1 MKLLVT
7 AISLDFETD
16 NNFYRVK
23 PDEQI
28 EIEQDVL
35 GIWEVESEDD
45 LVDKISDT
53 IGWCVNWI
61 DYQPNAPHSL
71 TSFLQ
76 ETQMRYKD
84 QKTTIFSE
92 LANIMETDQ
101 FAMYDLLD
109 VIIESLTPDQLNQIE
124 DVIVNQYG
132 EN

>member
-16 NNFYRVK
+16 NDFYIVK
-23 PDEQI
+23 PEEQI

-71 TSFLQ
+71 TSFL
-76 ETQMRYKD
+76 
-84 QKTTIFSE
+84 
-92 LANIMETDQ
+92 
-101 FAMYDLLD
+101 
-109 VIIESLTPDQLNQIE
+109 
-124 DVIVNQYG
+124 
-132 EN
+132 

>member
-1 MKLLVT
+1 MSIYIK
-7 AISLDFETD
+7 
-16 NNFYRVK
+16 
-23 PDEQI
+23 
-28 EIEQDVL
+28 
-35 GIWEVESEDD
+35 
-45 LVDKISDT
+45 
-53 IGWCVNWI
+53 
-61 DYQPNAPHSL
+61 HSN
-71 TSFLQ
+71 
-76 ETQMRYKD
+76 QMRYKD

>member
-16 NNFYRVK
+16 NDFYRVK

-53 IGWCVNWI
+53 IGSVS
-61 DYQPNAPHSL
+61 YTHL
-71 TSFLQ
+71 TLP
-76 ETQMRYKD
+76 
-84 QKTTIFSE
+84 TI
-92 LANIMETDQ
+92 A
-101 FAMYDLLD
+101 
-109 VIIESLTPDQLNQIE
+109 
-124 DVIVNQYG
+124 IV
-132 EN
+132 

>member
-16 NNFYRVK
+16 NDFYRVK

-92 LANIMETDQ
+92 LVNIMETDQ

>member
-1 MKLLVT
+1 MKVLVT
-7 AISLDFETD
+7 AINLDFED
-16 NNFYRVK
+16 SNVDYRVK

-71 TSFLQ
+71 TSFL
-76 ETQMRYKD
+76 
-84 QKTTIFSE
+84 
-92 LANIMETDQ
+92 
-101 FAMYDLLD
+101 
-109 VIIESLTPDQLNQIE
+109 
-124 DVIVNQYG
+124 
-132 EN
+132 

>member
-16 NNFYRVK
+16 NDFYRVK

-92 LANIMETDQ
+92 LVNIMETDQ

-109 VIIESLTPDQLNQIE
+109 SIIESLTPDQLNEIE

>member
-1 MKLLVT
+1 MQVLVT
-7 AISLDFETD
+7 AINLDFDGTD
-16 NNFYRVK
+16 TDYRVK

-71 TSFLQ
+71 TSFL
-76 ETQMRYKD
+76 
-84 QKTTIFSE
+84 
-92 LANIMETDQ
+92 
-101 FAMYDLLD
+101 
-109 VIIESLTPDQLNQIE
+109 
-124 DVIVNQYG
+124 
-132 EN
+132 